1 MSIQTRSPLNSAS
14 GSFVGASGSADA
26 YTPGPNR
33 AYDAAQPFYQCSTN
47 YYVSTSG
54 RDANTG
60 TNSSTPWL
68 TIAHAAAQSLGAG
81 SCINISPGI
90 YLQSSLVSVNHGGNA
105 ASPNGYAVWRCTSMP
120 FSFSGGQLKG
130 EGSGCVIRANT
141 VVYALFQVSAPYVIF
156 DGIEADGNHWNGQ
169 RGFTFYTPPLPA
181 PGPHHLWVLNSD
193 VHHFGEA
200 GIALNGRDWI
210 FVLHDVWHD
219 NAVCSANAATP
230 TCPKFA
236 GDYGSGLTI
245 GFPNTISGYVP
256 TAADQQFCATA
267 PLSACYHIV
276 IASDVAYHNYNFQG
290 GSSTNTDGNGIIF
303 DTWTTHPY
311 AGAALIMGNVVYNN
325 GGDGIETIGIPATSQ
340 VAIVNNTAF
349 NDAWDTYRTATDRGE
364 FSVQKGSNNVT
375 TLNNIAYAVGGA
387 GVLASNAPFVSIG
400 ALGIGDSWGANL
412 SYPCCRNNLQSGY
425 AYPTT
430 GTNRNA
436 DGLSPDFTAVT
447 PGATANEFALQAT
460 SPAIGFGHAFSLWN
474 QAGANDAGACPTKLV
489 NCP

>member
-1 MSIQTRSPLNSAS
+1 
-14 GSFVGASGSADA
+14 
-26 YTPGPNR
+26 
-33 AYDAAQPFYQCSTN
+33 
-47 YYVSTSG
+47 
-54 RDANTG
+54 
-60 TNSSTPWL
+60 
-68 TIAHAAAQSLGAG
+68 
-81 SCINISPGI
+81 
-90 YLQSSLVSVNHGGNA
+90 
-105 ASPNGYAVWRCTSMP
+105 
-120 FSFSGGQLKG
+120 
-130 EGSGCVIRANT
+130 
-141 VVYALFQVSAPYVIF
+141 
-156 DGIEADGNHWNGQ
+156 
-169 RGFTFYTPPLPA
+169 
-181 PGPHHLWVLNSD
+181 
-193 VHHFGEA
+193 
-200 GIALNGRDWI
+200 
-210 FVLHDVWHD
+210 VWHD

-447 PGATANEFALQAT
+447 PGATANDFALQAT